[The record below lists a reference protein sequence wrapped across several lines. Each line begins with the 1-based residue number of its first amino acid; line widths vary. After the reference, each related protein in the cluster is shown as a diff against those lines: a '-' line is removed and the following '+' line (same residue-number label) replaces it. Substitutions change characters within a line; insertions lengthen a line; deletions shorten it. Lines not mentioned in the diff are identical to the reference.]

1 VDVWPCDLSMPE
13 TLNECLDGVDAVFLV
28 WVAPL
33 AAAAP
38 ALARIASRIGRVVLL
53 TSPHRTAHPFFQ
65 QPNPLRAVHSGVER
79 LIETSGVEWTFLR
92 PGVFALNCLNWWAPQ
107 IRAGGVVRWFHPAA
121 ATAPIHA
128 RDI

>member
-1 VDVWPCDLSMPE
+1 MKRILVTGATGNIGGQVVAQLRGTDCRIRALSRRPQSANLPDDVDVWPGDLSMPE

-79 LIETSGVEWTFLR
+79 LI
-92 PGVFALNCLNWWAPQ
+92 
-107 IRAGGVVRWFHPAA
+107 
-121 ATAPIHA
+121 
-128 RDI
+128 